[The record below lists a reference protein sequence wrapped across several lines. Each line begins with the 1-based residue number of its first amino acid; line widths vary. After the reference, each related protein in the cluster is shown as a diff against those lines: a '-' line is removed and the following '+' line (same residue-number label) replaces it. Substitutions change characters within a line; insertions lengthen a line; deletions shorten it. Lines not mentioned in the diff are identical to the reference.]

1 MNKTFSYDRRNVAT
15 IEPHFDIKEE
25 AMQVIQNAK
34 EVSEFYGFLTV
45 ADFKNLCSLTVEPN
59 DDTFG
64 WTKNT
69 LERAVIE
76 RVTSSEAYKIRMP
89 EYDWGNY
96 WSTPSATDEKTQ
108 SETGE
113 PINITISSGEWDT
126 RRHDIEDVLHLLFEN
141 TEKISDRPV
150 FITLM

>member
-1 MNKTFSYDRRNVAT
+1 MDKTFRVAI
-15 IEPHFDIKEE
+15 IEPHFDSKDE
-25 AMQVIQNAK
+25 AMQVIQKAK
-34 EVSEFYGFLTV
+34 EVSESYGFLTA
-45 ADFKNLCSLTVEPN
+45 ADFKCLCGLHVALN

-64 WTKNT
+64 WMKNT

-96 WSTPSATDEKTQ
+96 RSVSSTPDEKRQ
-108 SETGE
+108 PETSE

-126 RRHDIEDVLHLLFEN
+126 RRHDIEDVLHIFFEN
-141 TEKISDRPV
+141 AEKISDRPV

>member
-1 MNKTFSYDRRNVAT
+1 MDKTFNCAI
-15 IEPHFDIKEE
+15 IEPHFDSKNE

-34 EVSEFYGFLTV
+34 EISESYGFLT
-45 ADFKNLCSLTVEPN
+45 AANFKCLCGLQVGFR
-59 DDTFG
+59 DGTFG

-69 LERAVIE
+69 LEHAVIE

-89 EYDWGNY
+89 EYDWGTDQSVS
-96 WSTPSATDEKTQ
+96 STPDEKVQ
-108 SETGE
+108 PETSE
-113 PINITISSGEWDT
+113 PINITISSGEWGT

>member
-1 MNKTFSYDRRNVAT
+1 MNKTFNCAI
-15 IEPHFDIKEE
+15 IEPHFDSKNE

-34 EVSEFYGFLTV
+34 EIAESYGFLTV
-45 ADFKNLCSLTVEPN
+45 ADFKCLCGLQVAVN

-64 WTKNT
+64 WMKDT
-69 LERAVIE
+69 LERVVIE
-76 RVTSSEAYKIRMP
+76 RVTSSDAYKISMP
-89 EYDWGNY
+89 EYDWGTDQSVS
-96 WSTPSATDEKTQ
+96 STPDEKVQ
-108 SETGE
+108 PETSE

-150 FITLM
+150 FIMLM